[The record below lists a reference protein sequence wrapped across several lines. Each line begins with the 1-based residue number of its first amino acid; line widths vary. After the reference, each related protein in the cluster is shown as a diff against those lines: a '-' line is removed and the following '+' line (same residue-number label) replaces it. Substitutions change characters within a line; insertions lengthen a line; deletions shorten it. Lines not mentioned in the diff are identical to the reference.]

1 MLACIRK
8 MLPHLKLIY
17 CLTTE
22 RVTVAR
28 LAFMVGAKA
37 AASSSKA
44 SFDPLHTS
52 PRTDS
57 ASLLRRPTSTA
68 STATLSPTKCF
79 RTALPKSI
87 VATTAQSEDDRK
99 SLRALAEALV
109 AKLKECAPAIGLDIG
124 RLTALE
130 AQLGNLTV
138 TSGIGARITEANVG
152 TFKTG
157 DISVGDPS
165 RK

>member
-1 MLACIRK
+1 MVD
-8 MLPHLKLIY
+8 P
-17 CLTTE
+17 
-22 RVTVAR
+22 VTVGSLVAGA
-28 LAFMVGAKA
+28 LSMAAEAVLKGAVGEAVKDGYKA
-37 AASSSKA
+37 LKEKVSHWASGEV
-44 SFDPLHTS
+44 
-52 PRTDS
+52 
-57 ASLLRRPTSTA
+57 
-68 STATLSPTKCF
+68 
-79 RTALPKSI
+79 TALEATPSSI
-87 VATTAQSEDDRK
+87 GRQTVIAEIIDAQSEDDRK

>member
-1 MLACIRK
+1 MVD
-8 MLPHLKLIY
+8 P
-17 CLTTE
+17 
-22 RVTVAR
+22 VTVGSLVAGA
-28 LAFMVGAKA
+28 LSMTAEEVLKGAVGEAVKDGYKA
-37 AASSSKA
+37 LKEKVSHWASGEV
-44 SFDPLHTS
+44 
-52 PRTDS
+52 
-57 ASLLRRPTSTA
+57 
-68 STATLSPTKCF
+68 
-79 RTALPKSI
+79 TALEATPRSI
-87 VATTAQSEDDRK
+87 GRQTVIAEIIDAQSEEDRK
-99 SLRALAEALV
+99 SLRELAEALV

-130 AQLGNLTV
+130 AQLGNLSV

>member
-1 MLACIRK
+1 MVD
-8 MLPHLKLIY
+8 P
-17 CLTTE
+17 
-22 RVTVAR
+22 VTVGSLVAGA
-28 LAFMVGAKA
+28 LSMAAEAVLKGAVGEAVKDGYKA
-37 AASSSKA
+37 LKEKVSHWASGEV
-44 SFDPLHTS
+44 
-52 PRTDS
+52 
-57 ASLLRRPTSTA
+57 
-68 STATLSPTKCF
+68 
-79 RTALPKSI
+79 TALEATPSSI
-87 VATTAQSEDDRK
+87 GRQTVIAEMIDAQSEEDRK

>member
-1 MLACIRK
+1 MVD
-8 MLPHLKLIY
+8 P
-17 CLTTE
+17 
-22 RVTVAR
+22 VTVGSLVASA
-28 LAFMVGAKA
+28 LSMAAEAVLKGAVGEAVKDGYKA
-37 AASSSKA
+37 LKEKVSHWASGEV
-44 SFDPLHTS
+44 
-52 PRTDS
+52 
-57 ASLLRRPTSTA
+57 
-68 STATLSPTKCF
+68 
-79 RTALPKSI
+79 TALEATPGSI
-87 VATTAQSEDDRK
+87 GRQTVIAEIIDAQSEEDRK
-99 SLRALAEALV
+99 SLGLLAKALV